1 MPTNDTVA
9 ASAYKTKLSEYFE
22 NAMVKII
29 IIKII
34 IVGSTIVRLI

>member
-1 MPTNDTVA
+1 MPTNDTAA

-29 IIKII
+29 IVKII
-34 IVGSTIVRLI
+34 IAGIPIVRLI